1 MENGQATVDWERIEA
16 VMIILDHNLKLHAEA
31 RGSFRGLWNTP
42 FRGCNTESF
51 LSLTPKLEDGDPYN
65 VTGTWNRV
73 RHLSLYWI
81 YS

>member
-1 MENGQATVDWERIEA
+1 MGKAAVELERIEA

-51 LSLTPKLEDGDPYN
+51 FELDAKWRMGI
-65 VTGTWNRV
+65 V
-73 RHLSLYWI
+73 
-81 YS
+81 